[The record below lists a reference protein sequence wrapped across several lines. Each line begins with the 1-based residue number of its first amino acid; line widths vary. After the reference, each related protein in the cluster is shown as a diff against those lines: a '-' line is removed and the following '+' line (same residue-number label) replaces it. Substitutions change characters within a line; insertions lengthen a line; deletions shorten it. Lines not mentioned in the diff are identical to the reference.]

1 MFPFSKLLHIA
12 SSTSDHSI
20 LLLKTSNPPR
30 QKARGSKL
38 FRFEAIWLRDEACS
52 EVVQETWVRGENKG
66 SQWPFASY
74 LDECQ
79 SALTSW
85 NKNIFGHMGRKVT
98 ALQQK
103 LQTLENL
110 NLGAATLNDLH
121 AIRLELNKALA
132 IEEDMWRQRSRNC
145 WLKAGDKNTTF
156 FHTKASN
163 RLQRNTI
170 ARVLDSNNVWIEDE
184 EQIGHEF
191 IQYFTDLFSSSE
203 PRLRGS

>member
-1 MFPFSKLLHIA
+1 M
-12 SSTSDHSI
+12 
-20 LLLKTSNPPR
+20 
-30 QKARGSKL
+30 
-38 FRFEAIWLRDEACS
+38 WLRDEACS
-52 EVVQETWVRGENKG
+52 EVVHDAWVRGESRG
-66 SQWPFASY
+66 SQWPFACC

-85 NKNIFGHMGRKVT
+85 NKNIFGHVGRKVT

-110 NLGAATLNDLH
+110 NLGVATLKDLQ
-121 AIRLELNKALA
+121 AVRIELNKALA
-132 IEEDMWRQRSRNC
+132 IKEDMWRQRSRNC

-203 PRLRGS
+203 PQVKGELIEAIQPKVSDRMNASLIRDF